1 MAASVAGVVSTDPAG
16 SREPRRSRRRKATVL
31 RILPLVALLFAFGLA
46 GPAMTHAKA
55 AGVLLRLSDGGSDPL
70 GLREFDT
77 VAVRRRALAIGGARA
92 YRYEPERGSGA
103 LGLVLVHGVH
113 YLGIDDP
120 RLVRFAESMA
130 ATGLT
135 VLTPEIA
142 SLADYHLDGAAV
154 AEIGVAASAL
164 RTQLGARKPVGV
176 VGISF
181 AGSLAL
187 LAAADP
193 ETGRDIGYVVTVGAY
208 DDLARVSRFY
218 ATGNIAGPDGARS
231 SLRPHEYGPVVW
243 VYSHLEDFFPS
254 EGIEGVRGALRHW
267 LHDEH
272 DEAHAAAAILPD
284 PSKVKLEELF
294 AGDLDRAV
302 PNLLAD
308 VDRHASDLAPI
319 SPHEHLKG
327 IHVPVFALHGSDDR
341 LIPASETLWI
351 AHDLPPGT
359 LARALVSSALTHV
372 EIGKEAPLGERWR
385 AVHFMA
391 SVLTAA
397 AR

>member
-1 MAASVAGVVSTDPAG
+1 VSV
-16 SREPRRSRRRKATVL
+16 SRTL
-31 RILPLVALLFAFGLA
+31 LLMALLSAVGLA
-46 GPAMTHAKA
+46 GSAITHAKA
-55 AGVLLRLSDGGSDPL
+55 AGLLLRLSEGGGDPF

-77 VAVRRRALAIGGARA
+77 AAVRRTTLAVAGARA
-92 YRYEPERGSGA
+92 YRYEPQRGPGA

-120 RLVRFAESMA
+120 RLVRVAESIA

-142 SLADYHLDGAAV
+142 SLADYHLDRAAV
-154 AEIGVAASAL
+154 AEIGVAAGAL
-164 RTQLGARKPVGV
+164 RTQLGGRKPVGV

-181 AGSLAL
+181 AGGLAL

-193 ETGRDIGYVVTVGAY
+193 EIGRDIGYVVTVGAY

-218 ATGNIAGPDGARS
+218 ATGSIAGPDGARS

-272 DEAHAAAAILPD
+272 DEAHAAASSLPD
-284 PSKVKLEELF
+284 ASKVKLEELF
-294 AGDLDRAV
+294 AGELDRAV
-302 PNLLAD
+302 PDLLAD
-308 VDRHASDLAPI
+308 VDRHAPDLAPI

-327 IHVPVFALHGSDDR
+327 VHVPVFALHGSDDR

-359 LARALVSSALTHV
+359 LARALVSGALTHV
-372 EIGKEAPLGERWR
+372 EIGKQASLAERWR

-391 SVLTAA
+391 SVLAAA